1 MRTPVAA
8 PTTLLVA
15 ALLLA
20 GCAAGSPD
28 PAGTATPSAAA
39 PPATAPPAVPTAS
52 PTGPFSPTDVA
63 WLQLTVAMTER
74 VLPVLDL
81 VPNGTTDPDW
91 RRLAA
96 QVEAGHRAD
105 LTRSRR
111 LLAESGA
118 PATNPHEGHDMP
130 GMVTAEELAALRSAT
145 GAPFERLVARHLR
158 AHLAQSVRMAGA
170 AQRAGAHPATTALA
184 AAVARD
190 GTAELARL
198 DRLSEADRPA

>member
-1 MRTPVAA
+1 MRTSVAA

-28 PAGTATPSAAA
+28 PAGTAPPSAAA
-39 PPATAPPAVPTAS
+39 PPATAAPAVPTAS
-52 PTGPFSPTDVA
+52 PTGPFSPTDIA

-81 VPNGTTDPDW
+81 VPGGTTDPAW

-96 QVEAGHRAD
+96 QVEAAHRAD
-105 LTRSRR
+105 LTRARR
-111 LLAESGA
+111 LLTESGA

-170 AQRAGAHPATTALA
+170 EQQAGAHPATTALA

-190 GTAELARL
+190 GTAELTRL
-198 DRLSEADRPA
+198 DRLPGADRPA